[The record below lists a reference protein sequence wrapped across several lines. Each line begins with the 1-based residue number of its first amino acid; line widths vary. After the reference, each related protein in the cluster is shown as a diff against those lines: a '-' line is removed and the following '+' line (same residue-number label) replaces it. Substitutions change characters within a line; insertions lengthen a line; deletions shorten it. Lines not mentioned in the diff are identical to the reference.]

1 MVSPRQIGGGDMLE
15 QAGGM
20 GTGRARRVAWS
31 AILLILLV
39 DLVWLSFSSVSVLP
53 LSLLG
58 PLAVAGAM
66 AAAAW
71 YYRDRRGELKL
82 ADAIECTGQMTAFMA
97 VGALLSYLMA
107 TLGFPLQDAAFHAA
121 DRSLGLDWLAY
132 LKAVDA
138 RPWLGVLFALA
149 YASFIPQVLLL
160 IVLLSFTGR
169 GEAVRIMVLAMIL
182 AGAVTVVISGFVP
195 AMAMFVHLGLGPA
208 DYPNLSPGASFV
220 HVADMQALRAGGPLT
235 VDLATAQGIITFPS
249 YHAALGLLM
258 LMAACA
264 HRWLRWPFIV
274 LNLAMIAATPIDGG
288 HYFVDVFAGLTIA
301 WTAHVVASRL
311 VLGRRAA
318 GHDLAFAGRRH
329 IFAKP

>member
-1 MVSPRQIGGGDMLE
+1 MTDRGDDMLE
-15 QAGGM
+15 PAGDIGA
-20 GTGRARRVAWS
+20 GRGRRVAWC
-31 AILLILLV
+31 AILLILLA

-66 AAAAW
+66 AVAAW
-71 YYRDRRGELKL
+71 FYRTQRGELKL
-82 ADAIECTGQMTAFMA
+82 ADAIECTGQMTGFMA
-97 VGALLSYLMA
+97 VGALLSYLVA
-107 TLGFPLQDAAFHAA
+107 TLGFPLQDAAFQAA

-132 LKAVDA
+132 LKAVDV
-138 RPWLGVLFALA
+138 RPWLGALFAVA

-169 GEAVRIMVLAMIL
+169 GEAARIMVLAMIIS
-182 AGAVTVVISGFVP
+182 GVVTIVISGFVP

-220 HVADMQALRAGGPLT
+220 HVADMQALRAGAPFTIDIGK
-235 VDLATAQGIITFPS
+235 AEGIITFPS

-258 LMAACA
+258 LMAACS

-274 LNLAMIAATPIDGG
+274 LNLTMIAATPIDGG
-288 HYFVDVFAGLTIA
+288 HYFVDVLAGLVIA
-301 WTAHVVASRL
+301 FAAHAVASRIIATRPSARFDIGL
-311 VLGRRAA
+311 VGRPEV
-318 GHDLAFAGRRH
+318 
-329 IFAKP
+329 FAKL

>member
-1 MVSPRQIGGGDMLE
+1 MLE

-82 ADAIECTGQMTAFMA
+82 ADAIECTGQMTAFMG

-107 TLGFPLQDAAFHAA
+107 TLGFPLQDAAFQAA
-121 DRSLGLDWLAY
+121 DRSLGLDWLVY

-138 RPWLGVLFALA
+138 RPWLGALFALA
-149 YASFIPQVLLL
+149 YASFLPQVLIL
-160 IVLLSFTGR
+160 IVLLCFTGR
-169 GEAVRIMVLAMIL
+169 GEVARIMVLAMML
-182 AGAVTVVISGFVP
+182 AGAVTIFISGFAP

-220 HVADMQALRAGGPLT
+220 HVDDMRMLRSGAPFV
-235 VDLATAQGIITFPS
+235 VDLSKAQGIITFPS

-258 LMAACA
+258 LLGGYA
-264 HRWLRWPFIV
+264 HPWLRLPFV
-274 LNLAMIAATPIDGG
+274 LINLTMIAATPIDGG
-288 HYFVDVFAGLTIA
+288 HYFFDVSAGLAIA
-301 WTAHVVASRL
+301 CAAHVVASRL
-311 VLGRRAA
+311 VLGGPAA
-318 GHDLAFAGRRH
+318 RHDLGFTGRPH